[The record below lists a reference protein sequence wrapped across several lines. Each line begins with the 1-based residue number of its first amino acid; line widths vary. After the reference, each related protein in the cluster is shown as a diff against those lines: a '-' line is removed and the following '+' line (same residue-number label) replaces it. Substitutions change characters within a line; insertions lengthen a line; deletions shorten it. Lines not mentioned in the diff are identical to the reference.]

1 MQGTKNGNQQNPFR
15 EEPRANRRR
24 QPQRFKYLH
33 WLDQRCKA
41 SYIPKT
47 GQVTEQ
53 RHRLTTVNMVTV
65 IIASGLELLSPHPIL
80 CFDALTSSCQHLH
93 FQISPRLPPLT

>member
-15 EEPRANRRR
+15 EEPGANRRR
-24 QPQRFKYLH
+24 QPQQFKYLH

-65 IIASGLELLSPHPIL
+65 IIASGVLILSMFCLFCIYFDVLSVLISLLFLIA
-80 CFDALTSSCQHLH
+80 CD
-93 FQISPRLPPLT
+93 